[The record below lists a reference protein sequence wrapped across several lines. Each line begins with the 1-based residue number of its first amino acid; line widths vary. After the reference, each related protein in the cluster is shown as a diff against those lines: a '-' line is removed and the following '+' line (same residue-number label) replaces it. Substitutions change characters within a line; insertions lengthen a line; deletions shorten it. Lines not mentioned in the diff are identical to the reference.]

1 VKSGRL
7 DDVIARAREK
17 HPSGRTRPMDEII
30 GND

>member
-7 DDVIARAREK
+7 DDVIARAREE
-17 HPSGRTRPMDEII
+17 HASGQTRPMDEII